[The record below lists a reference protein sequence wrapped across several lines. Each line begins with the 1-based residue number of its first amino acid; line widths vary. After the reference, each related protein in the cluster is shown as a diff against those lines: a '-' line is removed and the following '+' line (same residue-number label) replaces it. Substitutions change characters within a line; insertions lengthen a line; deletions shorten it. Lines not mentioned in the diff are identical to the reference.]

1 MKAAASETSGQ
12 SVIRI
17 GRSSASPIGR
27 GALRLSAVALF
38 LAGGSSCR
46 NAGSAGAEVE
56 VVSALVSTAS
66 LQLKV
71 LTNSC
76 GANQIQDFFQVTNS
90 GTAAVKLSDIKIKL
104 WADDTSGQGLVPH
117 VATGGCASGPS
128 GSPSCAHQVAGVT
141 ATPTSFSP
149 ACGPDATHQANWEI
163 TLTSRPRRPLL
174 PAGRDL
180 QTSRPSTL
188 RHSFQLQSGNG
199 QMVQWML

>member
-1 MKAAASETSGQ
+1 MLLVGPLAMSGRQIAAVISGALRQPAFGGGDGVRVGWGASGRPMIRRSSIRPKSHLTRKDRMKAAASETSGK

-46 NAGSAGAEVE
+46 NAGSAGVEVE

-76 GANQIQDFFQVTNS
+76 GANQIQNFFQVTNS

-104 WADDTSGQGLVPH
+104 WANDTSGQGLVPH
-117 VATGGCASGPS
+117 VATGGCASGP
-128 GSPSCAHQVAGVT
+128 
-141 ATPTSFSP
+141 
-149 ACGPDATHQANWEI
+149 
-163 TLTSRPRRPLL
+163 
-174 PAGRDL
+174 
-180 QTSRPSTL
+180 
-188 RHSFQLQSGNG
+188 
-199 QMVQWML
+199 